1 MVPPVRRLPVV
12 RLIGLWT
19 EPADIDAFE
28 HDYLGSHFP
37 RLRGLVGS
45 HAAMT
50 SRCIEG
56 QYFRLTEV
64 SFSSTDDMNTALETD
79 LGKEIMAGARSVAE
93 KYGVQLEVL
102 VVADAT

>member
-1 MVPPVRRLPVV
+1 VV

-37 RLRGLVGS
+37 RLHGLAGS
-45 HAAMT
+45 QAAVT

-56 QYFRLTEV
+56 PYFRMTEV
-64 SFSSTDDMNTALETD
+64 SFSSTDDMNTALDTD
-79 LGKEIMAGARSVAE
+79 LGKEILAGAGSLAE
-93 KYGVQLEVL
+93 KYGLQLQVL
-102 VVADAT
+102 VVAEAG

>member
-1 MVPPVRRLPVV
+1 MV

-19 EPADIDAFE
+19 EPADIGAFE

-37 RLRGLVGS
+37 RLHGLAGS
-45 HAAMT
+45 HAAIT

-56 QYFRLTEV
+56 PYFRLTEV
-64 SFSSTDDMNTALETD
+64 SFSSTDDISTALETD
-79 LGKEIMAGARSVAE
+79 LGREILAGARSLAE

-102 VVADAT
+102 VVADAG

>member
-1 MVPPVRRLPVV
+1 
-12 RLIGLWT
+12 
-19 EPADIDAFE
+19 
-28 HDYLGSHFP
+28 
-37 RLRGLVGS
+37 
-45 HAAMT
+45 MT

-79 LGKEIMAGARSVAE
+79 LGKEIMAGAGSVAE

-102 VVADAT
+102 VVADATYVRIGGPEQIPCSRADGYHR